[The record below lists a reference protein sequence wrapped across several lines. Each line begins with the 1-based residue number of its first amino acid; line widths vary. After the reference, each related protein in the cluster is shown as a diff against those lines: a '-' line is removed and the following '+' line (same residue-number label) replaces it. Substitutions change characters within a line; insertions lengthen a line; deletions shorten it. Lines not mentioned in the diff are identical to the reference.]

1 METSNSTI
9 VIPLTIPNAGSMCN
23 NTQDGENIICPECAR
38 KKMIEE
44 IEEQ

>member
-1 METSNSTI
+1 MVGKGFIQVLSDC
-9 VIPLTIPNAGSMCN
+9 VDDVLTDFC
-23 NTQDGENIICPECAR
+23 QDAENIICPECAR